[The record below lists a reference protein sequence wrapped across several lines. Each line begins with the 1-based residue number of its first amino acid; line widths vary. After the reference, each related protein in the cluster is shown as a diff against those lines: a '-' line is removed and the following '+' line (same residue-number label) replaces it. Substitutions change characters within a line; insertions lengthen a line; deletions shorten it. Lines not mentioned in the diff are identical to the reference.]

1 MAGHRKGKDDVPS
14 PEKTNHLPHINKA
27 LTDALNQWQQGDPTE
42 VDIIFQASIS
52 PNPGGIGQYRVIIK
66 QQEQTYP

>member
-1 MAGHRKGKDDVPS
+1 MKKAGTTLTRRKRQI
-14 PEKTNHLPHINKA
+14 TTTHINKA
-27 LTDALNQWQQGDPTE
+27 LTDALNKWKTGDPTE

-52 PNPGGIGQYRVIIK
+52 RTRAGSGQYRVIIK